1 MIKEHIKDLI
11 KSHALKE
18 SPREC
23 CGLILQDG
31 KKTQAFPCRNSS
43 EKPKSHFSVHPAD
56 YVAGSLQ
63 GNIKA
68 VYHSHNSD
76 NENFSTNDKFH
87 SSIHELDY
95 VLYNTVKDSFS
106 LFNYKKNKTFFYDR
120 IFEIGKSDCYTVIK
134 EYYKELGIN
143 LADEPHNRTDHTWHK
158 RNPTLIQGLFN
169 LNKNNPELPI
179 CELPPSSELKK
190 HDVVVFEFVKG
201 AGPNHVAVYLG
212 DGTMTHHPRN
222 KYPCIENLNQIYRKK
237 IYKIYRHEGL

>member
-1 MIKEHIKDLI
+1 M
-11 KSHALKE
+11 
-18 SPREC
+18 
-23 CGLILQDG
+23 
-31 KKTQAFPCRNSS
+31 N
-43 EKPKSHFSVHPAD
+43 
-56 YVAGSLQ
+56 
-63 GNIKA
+63 
-68 VYHSHNSD
+68 
-76 NENFSTNDKFH
+76 
-87 SSIHELDY
+87 Y

-106 LFNYKKNKTFFYDR
+106 LFDYEKDKTFFYDR

-134 EYYKELGIN
+134 EHYKELGIN

-158 RNPTLIQGLFN
+158 QNPTLIQGLFN

-222 KYPCIENLNQIYRKK
+222 KYPCIENLNQIYRRK
-237 IYKIYRHEGL
+237 IHKIYRHEGL